1 MSDFLKLLC
10 KKNTDPGLPVQM
22 DLGSLHVEAIKL
34 VTHCRGKGN
43 TDAGRVNDIYHVY
56 LSH

>member
-1 MSDFLKLLC
+1 
-10 KKNTDPGLPVQM
+10 M

-34 VTHCRGKGN
+34 VKHCREKGN
-43 TDAGRVNDIYHVY
+43 TDTGGVNDIYHVY